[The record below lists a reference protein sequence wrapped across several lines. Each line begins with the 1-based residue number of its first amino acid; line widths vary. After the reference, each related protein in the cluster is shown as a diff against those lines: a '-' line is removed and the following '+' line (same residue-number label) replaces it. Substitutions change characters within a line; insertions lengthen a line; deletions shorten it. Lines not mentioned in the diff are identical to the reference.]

1 MTHFYFLF
9 FKLIIKCT
17 CFSLSKALGREHH
30 RKPIVS
36 TPTVYLNSCLCDV
49 HSALLFTLAD
59 SLSPMSC
66 CKNDTAS
73 PQPPAPEDLSIVCFT
88 SGTTGTAQHLT
99 PTLLFL
105 AHGPLLLPVAI
116 TWIKMLPASRAETP
130 QTFFLLI

>member
-88 SGTTGTAQHLT
+88 SGTTGTPQHLNDDDSNPFVFGT
-99 PTLLFL
+99 R
-105 AHGPLLLPVAI
+105 PVAAACCHH
-116 TWIKMLPASRAETP
+116 MDQDASG
-130 QTFFLLI
+130 I